1 MSIVAGADP
10 TREPSF
16 TLRNRLLRAA
26 WGAVWLLL
34 FRPSPRPLHR
44 WRAALLRLFGARL
57 GRNVH
62 VYPSAR
68 IWAPW
73 SLEVG
78 ADSGIGERAI
88 VYNMAPITIGHH
100 CTVSQG
106 AHLCAGSHD
115 VDSANFQL
123 IAAPIVLEPYVW
135 VCADA
140 FVGMNVRLAEGAV
153 VGARAVVVRDLAEP
167 WTVYAGNPARRIRTR
182 RHPLASTR
190 AGDGRNEPRGPTS
203 CASRS

>member
-1 MSIVAGADP
+1 MSVVAGADP

-16 TLRNRLLRAA
+16 TLGNRLLRAV
-26 WGAVWLLL
+26 WGVVWLLL

-44 WRAALLRLFGARL
+44 WRAGLLRLFGARL

-62 VYPSAR
+62 IYPSAR

-73 SLEVG
+73 NLEVG
-78 ADSGIGERAI
+78 HDSGIGDRAI
-88 VYNMAPITIGHH
+88 LYTMAPITIGHH

-123 IAAPIVLEPYVW
+123 VVGPIVLAPHVW
-135 VCADA
+135 VCAEA
-140 FVGMNVRLAEGAV
+140 FVGMDVRLPEGAV
-153 VGARAVVVRDLAEP
+153 VGARAVVARDLPEP
-167 WTVYAGNPARRIRTR
+167 WTVYAGNPARPLRAR
-182 RHPLASTR
+182 RHPLATPRSGESGASSGR
-190 AGDGRNEPRGPTS
+190 AA
-203 CASRS
+203 CVSRS